1 MSTRSASRAEHPI
14 TRRIQEREQRATE
27 DTAALV
33 VQSVRHAMA
42 FTGAFLIF
50 DNGGIP
56 QTPLFFTNLGSFER
70 RLP

>member
-1 MSTRSASRAEHPI
+1 MSTRSASRA
-14 TRRIQEREQRATE
+14 E

-56 QTPLFFTNLGSFER
+56 QTPLFSTNLGSFER